1 MTVSYSKDVASSSN
15 TLMGNNM
22 IKLLFRW
29 KGSVYRLIWD
39 DCIVFLVLYAIISAI
54 YRYVLEEDGRKT
66 FELLVVH
73 FDKFSQDLP
82 LTWILGFY
90 VGIVVKRWWEQFKCI
105 PCPDH
110 LAFMLNAAM
119 KKHDDHSKMT
129 RRTIIRYLNLGIT
142 IALSKVLDEAHNPY
156 RTLDDLVEEGLL
168 MEDEKQIFEDYRRQH
183 GVPSEAGPKKRVI
196 FKRSEKDPKPK
207 SLEEFWIP
215 LTWANSLIITAS
227 LEGLIKDDFARRAM
241 IGEILNIR
249 NMCNSLLCYDWINV
263 PLVYTQVVT
272 IAVYSFFVT
281 SLLGSQFLEP
291 GADSK
296 ERRIDFYLPVF
307 TILKFIFYIGW
318 LKVAE
323 TLLNPFGGDDDDF
336 EISYLIKRNRE
347 AGYALVEDL
356 SRPPPQLKK
365 DPHWNKTVTEQ
376 GIDNIQVRKS
386 MRRKSTKSINKSKKI
401 EYTTHAYP
409 ENNNET
415 KEGDIAIDFKSMDND
430 SGNFDIYE
438 QTHKFSGLSEATKF

>member
-15 TLMGNNM
+15 NLMENNM

-29 KGSVYRLIWD
+29 KGSVYRLIWH
-39 DCIVFLVLYAIISAI
+39 DCIVFLILYAIISAI
-54 YRYVLEEDGRKT
+54 YRFVLDEEGRKY
-66 FELLVVH
+66 FECLVIY
-73 FDKFSQDLP
+73 FDKFAQALP

-90 VGIVVKRWWEQFKCI
+90 VGIVIKRWWEQFKCI
-105 PCPDH
+105 PSPDH

-119 KKHDDHSKMT
+119 KKPDDHSKMT
-129 RRTIIRYLNLGIT
+129 RRTIVRYVNLGIT
-142 IALSKVLDEAHNPY
+142 IALSRMLDEAHNPY

-168 MEDEKQIFEDYRRQH
+168 MEDEKQIFEEYRRQREE
-183 GVPSEAGPKKRVI
+183 PSEARPKKRVI
-196 FKRSEKDPKPK
+196 FKRSETDPKPQ
-207 SLEEFWIP
+207 SFEEFWIP
-215 LTWANSLIITAS
+215 LTWANSLTITANV
-227 LEGLIKDDFARRAM
+227 EGLIKDDFARRAM

-249 NMCNSLLCYDWINV
+249 NMLQSLLCYGWINV

-272 IAVYSFFVT
+272 IAVYSYFIA

-291 GADSK
+291 EAGNK
-296 ERRIDFYLPVF
+296 ERRIDLYLPVF

-356 SRPPPQLKK
+356 VAPPPQLKK

-376 GIDNIQVRKS
+376 GIDNIEVRKS
-386 MRRKSTKSINKSKKI
+386 TRKKSAESIQKSPKTEVK
-401 EYTTHAYP
+401 
-409 ENNNET
+409 
-415 KEGDIAIDFKSMDND
+415 GDIAIDFQSMDND
-430 SGNFDIYE
+430 SGTFDIYDKLP
-438 QTHKFSGLSEATKF
+438 KFSGLCEATKF